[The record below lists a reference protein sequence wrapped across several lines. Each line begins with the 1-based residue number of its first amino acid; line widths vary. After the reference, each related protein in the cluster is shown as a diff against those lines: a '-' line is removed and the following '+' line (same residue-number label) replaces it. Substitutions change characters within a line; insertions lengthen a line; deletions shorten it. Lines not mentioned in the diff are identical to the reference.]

1 MLRGFLVIFLLCAIA
16 ILAVFGFRGQTGTQ
30 PPTEIFP
37 DMVRQMKVRAQAPLN
52 FFSDG
57 RGPRLPVTGTLPIGY
72 EMPKPKTIATPAAAA
87 ATVETLQTH
96 PRVGFTAGTDH

>member
-1 MLRGFLVIFLLCAIA
+1 MLRGFLLVSLLFTIA
-16 ILAVFGFRGQTGTQ
+16 IIAVFGFRGQKSTGS
-30 PPTEIFP
+30 PFEIFP

-52 FFSDG
+52 FFFDG

-87 ATVETLQTH
+87 ATGETLQTH
-96 PRVGFTAGTDH
+96 PRVR